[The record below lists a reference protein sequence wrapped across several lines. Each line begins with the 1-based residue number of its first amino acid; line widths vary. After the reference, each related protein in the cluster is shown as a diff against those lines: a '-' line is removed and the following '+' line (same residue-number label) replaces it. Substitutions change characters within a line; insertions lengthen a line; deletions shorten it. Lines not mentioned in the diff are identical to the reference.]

1 MKYEYKNYWREWLL
15 LVVFLNQ
22 NIFLALHLKFS
33 RFFLG
38 VEVFRTGILWILAL
52 CVGINSKRW
61 SGLASISWKE
71 AQLLPTKMMAHF
83 KLLLLLV
90 PGILGQTHFSNFP
103 IFIKDILLT
112 GSNNQFWNYE
122 FWTFTNFLTNQIVFD
137 KRKPITINYRD
148 LFWLVHFFLKI
159 RMRSFVLVVGSD
171 EQDID
176 RSWIFPIKWMKKNIL

>member
-1 MKYEYKNYWREWLL
+1 MNIKIIDANDFFWFL

-22 NIFLALHLKFS
+22 NIFLALHLKLS

-52 CVGINSKRW
+52 RVGINSKRW

-71 AQLLPTKMMAHF
+71 AQLLPSKMMAHF

-112 GSNNQFWNYE
+112 VSNNQSWNYE

-137 KRKPITINYRD
+137 KKTNNDKLSRLVLIGTF
-148 LFWLVHFFLKI
+148 LFEN
-159 RMRSFVLVVGSD
+159 SD
-171 EQDID
+171 A
-176 RSWIFPIKWMKKNIL
+176 